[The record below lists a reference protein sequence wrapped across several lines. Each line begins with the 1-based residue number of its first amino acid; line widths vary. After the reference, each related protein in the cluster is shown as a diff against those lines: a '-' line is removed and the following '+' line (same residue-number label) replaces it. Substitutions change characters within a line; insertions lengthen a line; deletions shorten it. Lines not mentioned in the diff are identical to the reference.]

1 LAEVILPVHGSA
13 VTVPSTLALPHDLF
27 LIEVGYM
34 LVATLVV
41 GAIIGG
47 LSGRLTLPAPERSC

>member
-1 LAEVILPVHGSA
+1 MILPLHRSV
-13 VTVPSTLALPHDLF
+13 VTVPSTLVLSPDLF
-27 LIEVGYM
+27 LIEVGCT

-47 LSGRLTLPAPERSC
+47 LSGRRTLPAPERSS